1 MPRKTR
7 RGGWLTNELKFAS
20 DGSLTVHMSHEPPS
34 NAGARTNWLPS
45 PEDKVALIVRA
56 YVLTDAIL
64 DGT

>member
-1 MPRKTR
+1 M
-7 RGGWLTNELKFAS
+7 TNELKFAW
-20 DGSLTVHMSHEPPS
+20 DGSLTVHISHEPPS